1 MGQQNLGTLQIR
13 VFFFYMRLW
22 WVKVQ
27 EDLWILEFRI
37 FLEERL
43 GYKREKVRFIVVKR
57 RKKIKIDLKKK
68 NMNITN
74 KQYL

>member
-1 MGQQNLGTLQIR
+1 MLGATTSWR
-13 VFFFYMRLW
+13 MTNKKFFFLYGWLW

-43 GYKREKVRFIVVKR
+43 GYKREKVRFMVVKR
-57 RKKIKIDLKKK
+57 GKKK
-68 NMNITN
+68 
-74 KQYL
+74 

>member
-43 GYKREKVRFIVVKR
+43 RYKREKVRFIVVKR
-57 RKKIKIDLKKK
+57 RKKIKIDLKK
-68 NMNITN
+68 
-74 KQYL
+74 Q

>member
-13 VFFFYMRLW
+13 IFFFYMRLW

-68 NMNITN
+68 
-74 KQYL
+74 

>member
-1 MGQQNLGTLQIR
+1 MTNKF
-13 VFFFYMRLW
+13 FFFYVWLW

-43 GYKREKVRFIVVKR
+43 GYKREKVRFMVVKR
-57 RKKIKIDLKKK
+57 RKNKIKIDLKKK
-68 NMNITN
+68 NMNSTN

>member
-1 MGQQNLGTLQIR
+1 MLGATTSWR
-13 VFFFYMRLW
+13 MTNKNFFFLYGWLW

-43 GYKREKVRFIVVKR
+43 GYKREKVRFMVVKR
-57 RKKIKIDLKKK
+57 GKKNKNRFKKK
-68 NMNITN
+68 NE
-74 KQYL
+74 QYK

>member
-1 MGQQNLGTLQIR
+1 MW
-13 VFFFYMRLW
+13 LW

-43 GYKREKVRFIVVKR
+43 GYKREKVRFMVVKR
-57 RKKIKIDLKKK
+57 GKKNKNRFKKK
-68 NMNITN
+68 NE
-74 KQYL
+74 QYK

>member
-57 RKKIKIDLKKK
+57 RKKNKNRFKKK
-68 NMNITN
+68 II
-74 KQYL
+74 

>member
-68 NMNITN
+68 
-74 KQYL
+74 

>member
-1 MGQQNLGTLQIR
+1 MHGATKSWHITNKSF
-13 VFFFYMRLW
+13 FFFYMRLW

-68 NMNITN
+68 
-74 KQYL
+74 

>member
-57 RKKIKIDLKKK
+57 RKKIKIDFKKK
-68 NMNITN
+68 
-74 KQYL
+74 

>member
-27 EDLWILEFRI
+27 KDLWILEFRI

-57 RKKIKIDLKKK
+57 RKKIKID
-68 NMNITN
+68 
-74 KQYL
+74 